1 MSKNDELDIVL
12 QRINDEQ
19 DWQRLQEFC
28 ECADTINLDDL
39 SHEGKV
45 RAFNIEIRKNYGN
58 TLKSVKDISGETV
71 DIVKDKVQAKFK
83 KLLGKKV
90 GTSNDKLVLQ
100 RDIGDVL
107 YLSKYMPDYS
117 EILIDAAKKINVQQ
131 IPKSEIDTHKIEL
144 LELEF
149 LKTILGNLR
158 DSIVKEDSGD
168 EANWGKI
175 ECAVFNTLL
184 EENLLE
190 KQEIAELQMA
200 CRKGILRAI
209 QADEIKGFA
218 AYVVIRQLFLAILRY
233 LGKEISG
240 VNIDLIPQLVDIVNG
255 RFLARWGLE
264 VDSRIIFAD
273 WRKTIRT
280 VIFIALLRQ
289 KQKYAYRMT
298 RII

>member
-28 ECADTINLDDL
+28 ECADTINLDEL

-131 IPKSEIDTHKIEL
+131 IHKSEINTHKIEL

-149 LKTILGNLR
+149 LKTILGNLH

-168 EANWGKI
+168 ETNWGKI
-175 ECAVFNTLL
+175 ECAAFKATL
-184 EENLLE
+184 EENLLDE
-190 KQEIAELQMA
+190 QEIDKLQA
-200 CRKGILRAI
+200 VCRKGILLAVK
-209 QADEIKGFA
+209 ADEIKGFA

-240 VNIDLIPQLVDIVNG
+240 VNIDFIPQLVDIVNG

-273 WRKTIRT
+273 WKKTILT